1 MRSKQTGI
9 TAIGLVILLT
19 VLGFFAFGIIQLV
32 PVYLENMKV
41 VQVMNQVK
49 TELDGQNAS
58 IRDITRAIEKRVDVE
73 DLRNFDWKQN
83 FVISRSG
90 EGYMIETDY
99 ERQRMLVANVYLL
112 AVFTH
117 EVEIAR

>member
-1 MRSKQTGI
+1 MRHKQQGI
-9 TAIGLVILLT
+9 TAIGALILVT
-19 VLGFFAFGIIQLV
+19 VLGFFAFGIIQMV

-58 IRDITRAIEKRVDVE
+58 IREINKAIEKRVDVE
-73 DLRNFDWKQN
+73 DLRNFDWREN

-90 EGYMIETDY
+90 EGYFISTDY
-99 ERQRMLVANVYLL
+99 ERQRMLVANIYLL